1 MGADDY
7 ITKPFSQRLLIE
19 RIRALLRRDKGG
31 VDGGQPGQVAE
42 APLVRGELTLDPARH
57 PRTWKGG
64 RISLTVTE
72 LLILKPLAQR
82 PGLVQERDQLIAAA
96 PAESADRAD
105 RHDREPVGKLRVKSS
120 RLREG

>member
-31 VDGGQPGQVAE
+31 EDGGQPGEVAE
-42 APLVRGELTLDPARH
+42 APLVRGALTLDPARH
-57 PRTWKGG
+57 LCTWKGG

-72 LLILKPLAQR
+72 LLILKALAQR
-82 PGLVQERDQLIAAA
+82 PGLVHNRDHPMD
-96 PAESADRAD
+96 PAYSESVSVAHRT
-105 RHDREPVGKLRVKSS
+105 P
-120 RLREG
+120 